1 MTILY
6 YTVEIHLQPCG
17 CDVSVKETTG
27 WKTIRVYIVE
37 DSYMKLLGE
46 IEAEN
51 ETSSITEI
59 QTWLDNNGNEQEY
72 IFDEL

>member
-1 MTILY
+1 MTVLY
-6 YTVEIHLQPCG
+6 FTVNKHLR
-17 CDVSVKETTG
+17 DVGDTQETTG
-27 WKTIRVYIVE
+27 WKTIRVYTIE
-37 DSYMKLLGE
+37 DGILKLQGE
-46 IEAEN
+46 IESEN

>member
-1 MTILY
+1 MIILY
-6 YTVEIHLQPCG
+6 FTVTIHLQDIG
-17 CDVSVKETTG
+17 DVKETTG
-27 WKTIRVYIVE
+27 WKTIRMYIVE
-37 DSYMKLLGE
+37 DGYMKLQGE